1 MPRSVLCLPKK
12 SHTHQ
17 TNVWPNF
24 FVNIVLISIK
34 EFIFD
39 THNCSRSTNQSTKA
53 IQCSCSMLFN
63 TESDR
68 LSGIV
73 TLPRLK
79 PRTLMQSTYVWFD
92 TMLVSCVKRTK
103 VNQFMSEIVFV
114 PLSLKMTFRM
124 RNIFS

>member
-73 TLPRLK
+73 TNL
-79 PRTLMQSTYVWFD
+79 
-92 TMLVSCVKRTK
+92 
-103 VNQFMSEIVFV
+103 
-114 PLSLKMTFRM
+114 LSLVTMYNFCYQDWNHEHSCNQLMYGVIQCKYHVLNVLKLNSLCLRSCLFHW
-124 RNIFS
+124 I